1 MAAVHQNGQRKA
13 VRHLKS
19 MTIYMNIIG
28 MSIMA
33 SEGLKLSE
41 RG

>member
-1 MAAVHQNGQRKA
+1 
-13 VRHLKS
+13 